1 MSQPEARRRRRS
13 REPRREEPRSP
24 QQLVEDTVGEIVL
37 RLPPDDPAL
46 LVRASAVNKT
56 WRRAV
61 AEPSFP
67 ASYRAFHKKP
77 PVLGIFRTDAI
88 LIPTT
93 SFCPA
98 AAGYR
103 DCQVL
108 DCRHGRVLLEN
119 LDCGDIDVWNPI
131 TGDQYTL
138 PEAPE
143 DISLVCNGAVLCAAA
158 DDDCDHLACHTG
170 PFLVA
175 LVGAS
180 AEGQIHA
187 CLYSSESGEWS
198 GLTSIDL
205 DYIAPDHFT
214 TTCITVDVVPAALM
228 ENALY
233 FIGDFGNEI
242 LKYEFDPEEPSLTA
256 IDPPPGVETC
266 CDGVVVMPEADGR
279 LGFAYV
285 EAHRLH
291 MWSMQAGPDGN
302 PQWEK
307 RRVIPLELL
316 LPPIRRASPY
326 LTGFVHAI
334 NCIVVT
340 TEDEVY
346 TIELKSYKT
355 RKICNKDMSYSGFL
369 FTAFCIPDF
378 AFVPPP
384 PPGPPPPP
392 PPAANED

>member
-1 MSQPEARRRRRS
+1 MSQPAARRRRRS
-13 REPRREEPRSP
+13 REPKEEEPRSP

-46 LVRASAVNKT
+46 LVHASAVNKA

-67 ASYRAFHKKP
+67 ASYRAFHKTP

-131 TGDQYTL
+131 TGDQNTL
-138 PEAPE
+138 PEPPE
-143 DISLVCNGAVLCAAA
+143 DIALVCSGAVLCTAA
-158 DDDCDHLACHTG
+158 DDVCDHLACHTG
-170 PFLVA
+170 PYFVA

-180 AEGQIHA
+180 AEGKIHA
-187 CLYSSESGEWS
+187 CLYSSEAGVWT
-198 GLTSIDL
+198 GRTSVDID
-205 DYIAPDHFT
+205 YVEPDN
-214 TTCITVDVVPAALM
+214 CITVDVVPAALM

-256 IDPPPGVETC
+256 FDTPPGVETC

-285 EAHRLH
+285 EAHQLQ
-291 MWSMQAGPDGN
+291 MWSMRIGPDGN

-307 RRVIPLELL
+307 RGIIPLELL
-316 LPPIRRASPY
+316 LPPISSKVSPY

-346 TIELKSYKT
+346 TIELKKYKT
-355 RKICNKDMSYSGFL
+355 TKICNKDMSYSGFL
-369 FTAFCIPDF
+369 FTAFCIPGTLL
-378 AFVPPP
+378 AK
-384 PPGPPPPP
+384 
-392 PPAANED
+392 ALAN